1 MAPCFFWSRMVKS
14 WGNGERSLFSG
25 NNPYRMNNSWEITQ
39 KSQDEIDPKVSSNAN
54 LQENTQ
60 RWKKNSDEDTD
71 EIHKN
76 TF

>member
-1 MAPCFFWSRMVKS
+1 MAPCFFWSRMVRF

-25 NNPYRMNNSWEITQ
+25 DNPYRMNNSWEITQ

>member
-1 MAPCFFWSRMVKS
+1 
-14 WGNGERSLFSG
+14 
-25 NNPYRMNNSWEITQ
+25 
-39 KSQDEIDPKVSSNAN
+39 

>member
-1 MAPCFFWSRMVKS
+1 
-14 WGNGERSLFSG
+14 
-25 NNPYRMNNSWEITQ
+25 
-39 KSQDEIDPKVSSNAN
+39 

-60 RWKKNSDEDTD
+60 RWNKNSDEDTD